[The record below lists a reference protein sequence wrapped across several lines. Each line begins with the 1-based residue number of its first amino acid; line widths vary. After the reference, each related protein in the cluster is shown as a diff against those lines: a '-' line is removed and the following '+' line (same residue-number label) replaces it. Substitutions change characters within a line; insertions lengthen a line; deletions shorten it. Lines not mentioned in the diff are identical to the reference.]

1 MIAILALSLAAAA
14 QQAGTAPGAPP
25 APESALYC
33 LRVEAAT
40 GTRLET
46 VQCRTRAEWTEWEID
61 VDQEWAEEG
70 VRVIESSAG

>member
-14 QQAGTAPGAPP
+14 QEVAPGAPP
-25 APESALYC
+25 APEGALYC
-33 LRVEAAT
+33 LRVEATT

-46 VQCRTRAEWTEWEID
+46 VQCRTRAEWAEWEID

-70 VRVIESSAG
+70 VRVIEDRAG

>member
-1 MIAILALSLAAAA
+1 MFAILALTLAAAA
-14 QQAGTAPGAPP
+14 PESQSGAPP
-25 APESALYC
+25 APADALYC

-46 VQCRTRAEWTEWEID
+46 IQCRTRADWAEWEVD

-70 VRVIESSAG
+70 VRVIENGAG